1 MFDSI
6 DSLNEAIVSCRACER
21 LVRYREYVA
30 SVKVKR
36 FRDWEYWSKPVPGF
50 GDSNARLLII
60 GLAPAA
66 HGANRTGRMF
76 TGDSSGSWLIK
87 ALYETGFT
95 NKPTS
100 MSRDD
105 GLILCDVYI
114 TAVLRCA
121 PPDNRPSRSEIG
133 NCMIYLVHETSLLKN
148 VRMVLTLG
156 AIAFN
161 AYCSING
168 ISGLRF
174 RHGSS
179 YAVRDREGRTIT
191 LLSSYHPSRQNTQ
204 TGRLSWSMW
213 IDIFR
218 RIRLMLD
225 TLDESE
231 PKP

>member
-1 MFDSI
+1 MFDSL
-6 DSLNEAIVSCRACER
+6 DSLNKAIVSCRACER
-21 LVRYREYVA
+21 LVRYREYIA
-30 SVKVKR
+30 SMKVRR
-36 FRDWEYWSKPVPGF
+36 FRDWEYWAKPVPGF
-50 GDSNARLLII
+50 GDVNAKLLII

-87 ALYETGFT
+87 ALYETGFA

-100 MSRDD
+100 ISKDD
-105 GLILCDVYI
+105 GLILSDVYI

-121 PPDNRPSRSEIG
+121 PPDNRPSKGEMD
-133 NCMIYLVHETSLLKN
+133 NCIPYLVQEISLLKN
-148 VRMVLTLG
+148 LRVVLALG
-156 AIAFN
+156 VIAFN
-161 AYCSING
+161 AYCRING
-168 ISGLRF
+168 ISARF

-179 YAVRDREGRTIT
+179 YTVRDREGRIIT
-191 LLSSYHPSRQNTQ
+191 LLPSYHPSRQNTQ

-225 TLDESE
+225 TLDRSE

>member
-6 DSLNEAIVSCRACER
+6 DSLNKAIVSCRACKR
-21 LVRYREYVA
+21 LVRYREHIA
-30 SVKVKR
+30 RIKVKR
-36 FRDWEYWSKPVPGF
+36 FKDWEYWAKPVPGF
-50 GDSNARLLII
+50 GDVNARLLII

-87 ALYETGFT
+87 ALYETGFA

-100 MSRDD
+100 ISRDD
-105 GLILCDVYI
+105 GLILSDVYI
-114 TAVLRCA
+114 SAVLRCA
-121 PPDNRPSRSEIG
+121 PPDNKPSKREVD
-133 NCMIYLVHETSLLKN
+133 NCIPYLMQEAFLLKN
-148 VRMVLTLG
+148 VKIVLTLG
-156 AIAFN
+156 AIAFSV
-161 AYCSING
+161 YCRMNG

-174 RHGSS
+174 EHGSS
-179 YAVRDREGRTIT
+179 YAVRDRDGRMVT
-191 LLSSYHPSRQNTQ
+191 LISSYHPSRQNTQ

-213 IDIFR
+213 IEIFM

-225 TLDESE
+225 GSE